1 MESIMFATI
10 ATTYARWRSF
20 HNTQRAL
27 EALDDRTLRD
37 IGLYRR
43 NGRMASDR
51 TMLRTL
57 GLR

>member
-1 MESIMFATI
+1 MFATI